1 MEDRPASL
9 SRLVL
14 VVRKIVIDCHHDH
27 GDFEH
32 WIKVIFIED
41 LHNHET
47 QTTDSDQH
55 FVKSVHC
62 KQLGSIQIIKYR
74 THVIKGKKQIGTA
87 VNMPQYKI
95 IGHNT
100 SFAQFFIK
108 IIATILQAL
117 KKIVS

>member
-1 MEDRPASL
+1 M
-9 SRLVL
+9 
-14 VVRKIVIDCHHDH
+14 VRKIVIDCHHDH

-55 FVKSVHC
+55 LVKSVQC
-62 KQLGSIQIIKYR
+62 KQLGLVQIIKYR